1 MRARRNR
8 GRRFRVELYIDALD
22 QNKTKRIFDQIY
34 QHKDML
40 ESVLGDVSWER
51 IDDKRASR
59 IAQYCPGDIGD
70 DATALASL
78 RDWAAAKM
86 IAFYEA
92 LEPLAMQ
99 AINEVMNS

>member
-59 IAQYCPGDIGD
+59 IAQYCPGDIASHQRGNELIGGSCAH
-70 DATALASL
+70 ATRLPCEL
-78 RDWAAAKM
+78 LCDT
-86 IAFYEA
+86 FV
-92 LEPLAMQ
+92 LE
-99 AINEVMNS
+99 

>member
-1 MRARRNR
+1 
-8 GRRFRVELYIDALD
+8 
-22 QNKTKRIFDQIY
+22 
-34 QHKDML
+34 ML

-86 IAFYEA
+86 ITFYEA
-92 LEPLAMQ
+92 LEPLGYASHQ
-99 AINEVMNS
+99 RGNELIGGSCAHATRFPCELLSDTFVLE